1 MGLFPLEPI
10 STYTTHKYSFSLNL
24 ILIEIFEA
32 FKLKFTMLARV
43 SAANGRNATSS
54 SDEKLV
60 AAAQTVVGFRLRED
74 QSVEIQ
80 SVDTG

>member
-1 MGLFPLEPI
+1 M
-10 STYTTHKYSFSLNL
+10 
-24 ILIEIFEA
+24 LIEIFEA

-43 SAANGRNATSS
+43 SSANGRNATSS

>member
-1 MGLFPLEPI
+1 
-10 STYTTHKYSFSLNL
+10 
-24 ILIEIFEA
+24 
-32 FKLKFTMLARV
+32 MLARV

-80 SVDTG
+80 SVDTGNQVIPYAQNHNN

>member
-1 MGLFPLEPI
+1 MLL
-10 STYTTHKYSFSLNL
+10 K
-24 ILIEIFEA
+24 IFEA